1 MSNRSLKRTASA
13 VTLGVIG
20 AITAAAG
27 GASAQQAAPAEPA
40 AAALDEVV
48 VTARRR
54 EEKLQDV
61 PVAVTALSGEAL
73 TARGVQT
80 IADLTKFS
88 PSVYVAPSS
97 RSATGVRFIMRGQTP
112 VDSLLTS
119 DPSAA
124 IYVNEVYVPR
134 DYGLRTALFDI
145 ERVEVLKGPQGT
157 LYGRNSTGGAIGI
170 ITRRPQLDGHSGY
183 ATVGYGSHNTWTA
196 EAATDVPLIRDVA
209 AARFGAYYSRTDGY
223 VRNTQGGRPDAGKQL
238 SLRGSILARPTSNLE
253 VAGAVSYT
261 RTAGQSLFFRLLEA
275 VPGVQPGDI
284 EAGLRLGNPIASAGP
299 AGDAYLRSQV
309 GAYGRFTNGAAQQRA
324 DHFEGTRGSLVVRW
338 DAADFLTVKSITG
351 YETFQRSSL
360 PDLDT
365 TPLPIGQTLTTT
377 HDKFFSQE
385 LQASGGVGERVTY
398 VAGLY
403 YGREKGTEIAKTSTL
418 PLVGGSRLVVQDG
431 TLTNTNV
438 GVYAQGDYKLTDHI
452 SLTAGVRRTKD
463 TRDLTLRHRDLL
475 PTSAT
480 AVCTI
485 QPVLLDV
492 PGVCSA
498 NLDALK
504 FKNTSYNFSVRYT
517 PVETV
522 NLYATARKSYRSGGW
537 NLFASAANG
546 VASFEPEKVKDIE
559 VGAKTEWLDRR
570 LQANL
575 ALYHS
580 KYTDIQKQRL
590 TFLPNGTGVRMISNA
605 AAAAINGAEL
615 EIRAKPTQGLTLDFQ
630 TTYTDPHYKNFVT
643 RNPTTGAI
651 ADDRTAEPW
660 EVPKWTFT
668 VGAEQRWKVAPGEL
682 IARLDYSWR
691 GDVIFA
697 GTNQLTSTEQVLRQG
712 SYGLLSGRLELAL
725 DHPDISIA
733 LIGRNLTDKDFLA
746 GGIDLRSLGWSVGIP
761 GEPRYVGLQITSRW
775 R

>member
-1 MSNRSLKRTASA
+1 
-13 VTLGVIG
+13 V
-20 AITAAAG
+20 
-27 GASAQQAAPAEPA
+27 PA
-40 AAALDEVV
+40 ALSTAPRVFTALPLAIDPDEVLRFQGYKKSV
-48 VTARRR
+48 DT
-54 EEKLQDV
+54 
-61 PVAVTALSGEAL
+61 P
-73 TARGVQT
+73 
-80 IADLTKFS
+80 S
-88 PSVYVAPSS
+88 PE
-97 RSATGVRFIMRGQTP
+97 VR
-112 VDSLLTS
+112 
-119 DPSAA
+119 
-124 IYVNEVYVPR
+124 
-134 DYGLRTALFDI
+134 ALFD
-145 ERVEVLKGPQGT
+145 EALALGRT
-157 LYGRNSTGGAIGI
+157 LLAPRA
-170 ITRRPQLDGHSGY
+170 
-183 ATVGYGSHNTWTA
+183 V
-196 EAATDVPLIRDVA
+196 
-209 AARFGAYYSRTDGY
+209 
-223 VRNTQGGRPDAGKQL
+223 VRW
-238 SLRGSILARPTSNLE
+238 LE
-253 VAGAVSYT
+253 VARQEADTVL
-261 RTAGQSLFFRLLEA
+261 AG
-275 VPGVQPGDI
+275 GV
-284 EAGLRLGNPIASAGP
+284 
-299 AGDAYLRSQV
+299 
-309 GAYGRFTNGAAQQRA
+309 
-324 DHFEGTRGSLVVRW
+324 
-338 DAADFLTVKSITG
+338 
-351 YETFQRSSL
+351 
-360 PDLDT
+360 
-365 TPLPIGQTLTTT
+365 TLTIP
-377 HDKFFSQE
+377 D
-385 LQASGGVGERVTY
+385 
-398 VAGLY
+398 
-403 YGREKGTEIAKTSTL
+403 
-418 PLVGGSRLVVQDG
+418 VQRQWG
-431 TLTNTNV
+431 PIEWV
-438 GVYAQGDYKLTDHI
+438 
-452 SLTAGVRRTKD
+452 
-463 TRDLTLRHRDLL
+463 
-475 PTSAT
+475 AT

-668 VGAEQRWKVAPGEL
+668 VGAEQRRKVAPGEL